1 MAFAGNDHLVL
12 AARSA
17 DRLAELD
24 YDVDLLADLMV
35 EQGWT
40 TVCTVPPCGR
50 APSTTSATPSRSAS
64 IVEDP
69 ATGAAAAALAGYLRD
84 LVLEAP
90 DARLVLH
97 QGHHIGTPS
106 RLVVDLDPA
115 SRSVRVSGTATRLAL
130 SPYDELEPW

>member
-1 MAFAGNDHLVL
+1 
-12 AARSA
+12 
-17 DRLAELD
+17 
-24 YDVDLLADLMV
+24 MV

-40 TVCTVPPCGR
+40 TVCLFRPAGEHEYDVRNAFPVG
-50 APSTTSATPSRSAS
+50 S